1 MPTVFVKKETF
12 YKERVLLGGCLKPF
26 VCSFPQGNLKTHMG
40 VHRSKPALR
49 VVHACPICHKPFTNI
64 HILQQHIRQMHG
76 ANGPLGPMP
85 MFSHLP
91 PPGWPGKAPLPPA
104 GPMFGIPP
112 PQLPP
117 PQHKLHEPFDL
128 SRQQEPKELDLS
140 NKRHEPE
147 QFGSDGEAKNF
158 SSSFAGEREG
168 ASQDEE
174 DERMNEEARMEEEG
188 MEDQDDV
195 EGMMDDRDEEGY
207 NFSRDG
213 GSSGPA
219 SQGPQS
225 AFSDNGDSD
234 RPDSNA
240 SAAYSG
246 FDLNQPLPPTSDVME
261 GFLNPSLPPPRGIAN
276 PSLAALEDHVKN
288 IESSVS
294 QSGFEKFRNS
304 MGFGASP
311 FLMDK
316 SLSPGVLMQHPHGG
330 SDKSPSSP
338 KSQGASEA
346 GSDGSREDSKYPM
359 PDFPMNPLGF
369 PLMGMDL
376 GRGQRNNTTCPTCFK
391 TFACK
396 SALDIHL
403 RSHTKERPFKCD
415 DCDRGFS
422 TRGNLKQHQL
432 THKIGRDSGDDMDP
446 SSCSS
451 LRGNGV
457 GHGDDDGATGS
468 EKPEQGSPQSQQ
480 ADKPQ
485 SDSQEVN
492 GNSNSSSQNS
502 AETVPPSSSQQ
513 QQCLPHPQSHNSSSS
528 SSSSINGNN
537 SSPSNNKHNNNN
549 NSNNNNNN
557 NSKLFPDS
565 NTVKKEPSPAT
576 SLPAKDGDIPR
587 RPKHMCDVCLKP
599 FSSASALQI
608 HTRTHTGD
616 KPFKCSICSKVRS
629 VLFLLTVVIE
639 PWSQG
644 VAR

>member
-1 MPTVFVKKETF
+1 
-12 YKERVLLGGCLKPF
+12 
-26 VCSFPQGNLKTHMG
+26 
-40 VHRSKPALR
+40 
-49 VVHACPICHKPFTNI
+49 
-64 HILQQHIRQMHG
+64 
-76 ANGPLGPMP
+76 

-91 PPGWPGKAPLPPA
+91 PPGWPGKAPLPP
-104 GPMFGIPP
+104 GPMFG
-112 PQLPP
+112 LPP
-117 PQHKLHEPFDL
+117 PQPPPPPHKLHEPFDL

-140 NKRHEPE
+140 NKRHAPE
-147 QFGSDGEAKNF
+147 HFGCEGEAKNL
-158 SSSFAGEREG
+158 SSSYSGEREER
-168 ASQDEE
+168 SPDEE
-174 DERMNEEARMEEEG
+174 DERMNEEARLEEEG
-188 MEDQDDV
+188 LEEDDV

-207 NFSRDG
+207 HFSRDG

-246 FDLNQPLPPTSDVME
+246 LDLNQPLPPTADMMD

-316 SLSPGVLMQHPHGG
+316 SLSPGVLMHQPQGGG
-330 SDKSPSSP
+330 SDKSPTSP
-338 KSQGASEA
+338 KSQGPSEA
-346 GSDGSREDSKYPM
+346 GSDGSREDSKFSM
-359 PDFPMNPLGF
+359 ADFPMNPLGF
-369 PLMGMDL
+369 PLLGLDL

-396 SALDIHL
+396 SALDIHV
-403 RSHTKERPFKCD
+403 RSHTKERPYKCD

-432 THKIGRDSGDDMDP
+432 THKTGRDSGDDTDTDP
-446 SSCSS
+446 AAGSSSS
-451 LRGNGV
+451 SVRGNGS
-457 GHGDDDGATGS
+457 GQGDDNGLPAPKKAQH
-468 EKPEQGSPQSQQ
+468 ESPPPQQ
-480 ADKPQ
+480 VDKPQ
-485 SDSQEVN
+485 ADAQVN

-502 AETVPPSSSQQ
+502 EPAAPPFSSSQQ
-513 QQCLPHPQSHNSSSS
+513 QQCPPQSHNSSSAS
-528 SSSSINGNN
+528 SSSSSSVNGNN

-549 NSNNNNNN
+549 NNNNNNN
-557 NSKLFPDS
+557 KLFPDS
-565 NTVKKEPSPAT
+565 NTVKKEPSPA
-576 SLPAKDGDIPR
+576 SSAPGRDGGDVAR

-616 KPFKCSICSKVRS
+616 KPFKCSICSKVS
-629 VLFLLTVVIE
+629 GGSFC
-639 PWSQG
+639 PG
-644 VAR
+644 V

>member
-1 MPTVFVKKETF
+1 
-12 YKERVLLGGCLKPF
+12 
-26 VCSFPQGNLKTHMG
+26 MG

-76 ANGPLGPMP
+76 TNGPLGPMP

-91 PPGWPGKAPLPPA
+91 PPGWPGKAPLPP
-104 GPMFGIPP
+104 GPMFG
-112 PQLPP
+112 LPP
-117 PQHKLHEPFDL
+117 PQPPPPPHKLHEPFDL

-140 NKRHEPE
+140 NKRHVPE
-147 QFGSDGEAKNF
+147 HLGCEGEAKNL
-158 SSSFAGEREG
+158 SSSSYSGEREER
-168 ASQDEE
+168 SPDEE
-174 DERMNEEARMEEEG
+174 DERMNEEARLEEEAL
-188 MEDQDDV
+188 EEDDV

-207 NFSRDG
+207 HFSRDG

-246 FDLNQPLPPTSDVME
+246 LDLNQPLPPTTDMMD

-316 SLSPGVLMQHPHGG
+316 SLSPGVLMHQSQGGG
-330 SDKSPSSP
+330 SDKSPTSP
-338 KSQGASEA
+338 KSQGPSEA
-346 GSDGSREDSKYPM
+346 GSDGSREDSKFSM
-359 PDFPMNPLGF
+359 ADFPMNPLGF
-369 PLMGMDL
+369 PLLGLDL

-396 SALDIHL
+396 SALDIHV
-403 RSHTKERPFKCD
+403 RSHTKERPYKCD

-432 THKIGRDSGDDMDP
+432 THKTGRDSGDDTDP
-446 SSCSS
+446 AAGSSSS
-451 LRGNGV
+451 SVRGSGL
-457 GHGDDDGATGS
+457 GQGDDDGLPVP
-468 EKPEQGSPQSQQ
+468 EKAQHESPPPQQ
-480 ADKPQ
+480 VDKPQ
-485 SDSQEVN
+485 ADAHVN

-502 AETVPPSSSQQ
+502 EPAAPTFSSSQQ
-513 QQCLPHPQSHNSSSS
+513 QQCPPQSHNSSSS
-528 SSSSINGNN
+528 SSSSSSSVNGNN
-537 SSPSNNKHNNNN
+537 SSPSNNKHS
-549 NSNNNNNN
+549 SNNNNNN
-557 NSKLFPDS
+557 NNKLFPDS
-565 NTVKKEPSPAT
+565 NTVKKEQSPGSST
-576 SLPAKDGDIPR
+576 HGRDGGDVAR

-616 KPFKCSICSKVRS
+616 KPFKCSICSKVSGGSFCPWCLVHSLS
-629 VLFLLTVVIE
+629 VTKRFTFFCLVKSC
-639 PWSQG
+639 WSSKMEHSSRNKYFCSADG
-644 VAR
+644 